1 MFLDEHINRN
11 FDKLNDNDL
20 HIAHFIN
27 THIDECKN
35 MKIQDL
41 AQFTHASNATIHRFT
56 RKLGFD
62 GYSDFKSYLK
72 FESNKTHQLPSNSID
87 SFKQEID
94 STFSYLERVDY

>member
-20 HIAHFIN
+20 ISLFIN

-41 AQFTHASNATIHRFT
+41 AQFTHASDATIHRFT

-72 FESNKTHQLPSNSID
+72 FESNKTTNYHLTLSIVSNKKSIVH
-87 SFKQEID
+87 SVI
-94 STFSYLERVDY
+94 

>member
-72 FESNKTHQLPSNSID
+72 FESNKTHNYLLTLSIVSNKKSIVH
-87 SFKQEID
+87 SVI
-94 STFSYLERVDY
+94 

>member
-1 MFLDEHINRN
+1 
-11 FDKLNDNDL
+11 
-20 HIAHFIN
+20 
-27 THIDECKN
+27 

-41 AQFTHASNATIHRFT
+41 AQFTHASNATIQHFT

-72 FESNKTHQLPSNSID
+72 FRMQLPSSLID

-94 STFSYLERVDY
+94 STFSYLERVDYQLLAPKMHTASTIYLYDRA

>member
-62 GYSDFKSYLK
+62 VIVILNRTLNLKVIRHTNYLLTLSIV
-72 FESNKTHQLPSNSID
+72 SNKKSIVH
-87 SFKQEID
+87 SVI
-94 STFSYLERVDY
+94 

>member
-72 FESNKTHQLPSNSID
+72 FESNKTHTNYLLTLSIVSNKKSIVH
-87 SFKQEID
+87 SVI
-94 STFSYLERVDY
+94 